1 MISPSIR
8 STLFRGNLDLLPQM
22 NEIYELELAYAESQQ
37 LSPEEL
43 VRRGAYFASVN
54 GEDTHH
60 FRLCAGD
67 SLLLPSDGSAN
78 RRRFFERNQFRTG
91 YATHGLFPY
100 RGKFHP
106 QMIKGIINMMGIRP
120 GDTILDP
127 TMGSG
132 TTLVEACSMGIHSTG
147 IDASPFCV
155 FMAQAKLAGFR
166 TPLSPL
172 RNAVERSTELH
183 QFFLSLRSQ
192 SQSVRD
198 ASESHLPRTIPDGL
212 PSEWFASDVWPI
224 LLLASLDA
232 AGFAERSTRGTPLK
246 QFQGIIERYLFV
258 VEKLQTAASSLNL
271 KFGNAQALQ
280 GDAKQLPLPNDCMDG
295 IIFSPPY
302 SFAVDYVGNDA
313 PHLSLFGV
321 DLDLLRNRMIGLR
334 GNTLRAKY
342 DHYCADMAKVMNECS
357 RVLRSGKYCT
367 VIIGTNNLQLGKLLN
382 IPPNQV
388 EGLDMLVVKLADAVG
403 LSFKRRLSRRIHG
416 MANTMR
422 DEDILLFQK
431 TSSA

>member
-1 MISPSIR
+1 MISSSIR
-8 STLFRGNLDLLPQM
+8 TTLFNGNLDLLPQM

-43 VRRGAYFASVN
+43 VQRGAYFASVN
-54 GEDTHH
+54 GQGTHH

-67 SLLLPSDGSAN
+67 SLLLPSDGATN

-91 YATHGLFPY
+91 YSTHGLFPY

-120 GDTILDP
+120 GETILDP

-132 TTLVEACSMGIHSTG
+132 TTLVEACSMGINSKG

-155 FMAQAKLAGFR
+155 FMAKAKLAGFWA
-166 TPLSPL
+166 PLLPL
-172 RNAVERSTELH
+172 RDAVARSTELH
-183 QFFLSLRSQ
+183 QFFLDLRRQ
-192 SQSVRD
+192 PQGVRD
-198 ASESHLPRTIPDGL
+198 ASEGHLPRAIPDGF

-232 AGFAERSTRGTPLK
+232 AGFAERSTRGTPVK

-258 VEKLQTAASSLNL
+258 VEKLQAALGAL
-271 KFGNAQALQ
+271 KLKPASAQALQ
-280 GDAKQLPLPNDCMDG
+280 GDARQLPLPDDCMDG

-302 SFAVDYVGNDA
+302 SFAVDYVDNDA
-313 PHLSLFGV
+313 PHLSLFGE

-334 GNTLRAKY
+334 GKTLRAKY
-342 DHYCADMAKVMNECS
+342 DNYCADMAKVMNECS
-357 RVLRSGKYCT
+357 RVLRPGKYCT
-367 VIIGTNNLQLGKLLN
+367 VIIGTNNLQLAKLLN
-382 IPPNQV
+382 TSPNQV
-388 EGLDMLVVKLADAVG
+388 DGLDMLVVRLADAAG

-431 TSSA
+431 TLGA